1 MTRGVRYCTRR
12 ALSMEDLSKKSPSV
26 LLKDLSKVLLDTSR
40 ALEARK
46 KAGNVSNA
54 QDHIDKKS
62 GKFI

>member
-1 MTRGVRYCTRR
+1 MTRGVRYCTRGV
-12 ALSMEDLSKKSPSV
+12 LTMEDLSKKSPSV

-46 KAGNVSNA
+46 KAGNISNA
-54 QDHIDKKS
+54 QDDIDEKS

>member
-1 MTRGVRYCTRR
+1 
-12 ALSMEDLSKKSPSV
+12 MEDLSKKAPSV
-26 LLKDLSKVLLDTSR
+26 LLKDLSKVLLGTSR

-54 QDHIDKKS
+54 QDDIDKKS